1 MLACPL
7 RFKHPTEAQQLN
19 GLGPKLCDRLAV
31 KLKAF
36 CDENGLE
43 MPAKGRKRG
52 RLSEEL
58 NSESAEPENTSPA
71 RKPRKTQAYV
81 PKLRSG
87 AYALVKALSTLDQET
102 NEAIPKDRLIALAQ
116 PLCDASF
123 TAPSDPTKFFTAWNS
138 MKTLE
143 SKELI
148 CTKGHPLKKY
158 YLSDEGWEVALRM
171 NAAEN
176 GEQLHPTSK
185 RTKKASVR
193 ERSPSLDLSPEPPSG
208 HQLPV
213 AVTSSVQTTRAKSK
227 NISEVVDL
235 LSSSDHEFES
245 NRVLPKNMMPSNA
258 LLSQQAFIP
267 NTAHEDCI
275 TLPAGGFE
283 VKMVLDM
290 REVRTTTDRDYI
302 SGELKKL
309 GVVPLIRS
317 LPLGDILWVA
327 VANPEYSHKL
337 TAANLADGA
346 EGNLEIVLE
355 HIMERKRLDDLV
367 SSIKDGRFH
376 EQKFRL
382 RKSGIKHVTYLIEEY
397 SLSAERS
404 DKYGEALESAIASM
418 QVVNGFFVKQTAK
431 LDDSIQY
438 LARMTK
444 TLKSI
449 YERKDVHVIPCRAL
463 EADAVSTTLDRYRKL
478 YPDMTIGMTFPVFGA
493 MCDKSDSTTLRDVF
507 LKMLMT
513 TRGVT
518 GEKAVEIQKIWSTPR
533 TFTEAY
539 SGRDPGPARENMV
552 SDLLGSA
559 IPRKKIA
566 KTLSAKIAEVWG

>member
-1 MLACPL
+1 MIACPL
-7 RFKHPTEAQQLN
+7 RFQHPTEAQQLN

-31 KLKAF
+31 MLKAF
-36 CDENGLE
+36 CDENGLP
-43 MPAKGRKRG
+43 MPTKGRKRS
-52 RLSEEL
+52 RVSEAS
-58 NSESAEPENTSPA
+58 NSEPVESEKHSPV
-71 RKPRKTQAYV
+71 RKPRKKQAYV

-87 AYALVKALSTLDQET
+87 AYALLKALSTLDQET
-102 NEAIPKDRLIALAQ
+102 SEAIPKDRLIALAQ
-116 PLCDASF
+116 PLCDSSF

-148 CTKGHPLKKY
+148 CTKGHPMKKY

-171 NAAEN
+171 NAAED
-176 GEQLHPTSK
+176 GDGPPPTPK
-185 RTKKASVR
+185 RKKQVPVR
-193 ERSPSLDLSPEPPSG
+193 EPSPLREISPELPLVPKLPSD
-208 HQLPV
+208 V
-213 AVTSSVQTTRAKSK
+213 ASSVQANFPESRT
-227 NISEVVDL
+227 ISEVVDL
-235 LSSSDHEFES
+235 LSSSDTEMNS
-245 NRVLPKNMMPSNA
+245 NKAPPKRAMLSSNPPHQRP
-258 LLSQQAFIP
+258 LTP
-267 NTAHEDCI
+267 DTACEDLI

-283 VKMVLDM
+283 VKMALDM
-290 REVRTTTDRDYI
+290 REVRTKTDRDYI

-309 GVVPLIRS
+309 GVVPMIRS

-327 VANPEYSHKL
+327 VADPQYSDKL
-337 TAANLADGA
+337 RAANMADGE

-355 HIMERKRLDDLV
+355 HIVERKRLDDLI

-397 SLSAERS
+397 SLSAEKS
-404 DKYGEALESAIASM
+404 DKYGEAVESAIAGM
-418 QVVNGFFVKQTAK
+418 QVVNGYFVKQTAK
-431 LDDSIQY
+431 IDDSIQY

-449 YERKDVHVIPCRAL
+449 YEGKDLHVIPCKAL
-463 EADAVSTTLDRYRKL
+463 EQEAVSTTMDRCRKL
-478 YPDMTIGMTFPVFGA
+478 HPEMTIGMTFPVFGA

-518 GEKAVEIQKIWSTPR
+518 GEKAVEIQKIWPTPR
-533 TFTEAY
+533 AFTEAY
-539 SGRDPGPARENMV
+539 SGRDHGPARENMV
-552 SDLLGSA
+552 SDHLGNA
-559 IPRKKIA
+559 IPRKKVA